1 MHPSMTPAQRSA
13 MRNAQEIA
21 RAERIARRQE
31 EALQRTHDRLNAMRA
46 NMDAERRHE
55 LLVRQALLTRMSEAL
70 TSSPELLEQ
79 GLSAELMG
87 QLMEQAGRDVPP
99 LQLVEVPP
107 ALTFDVEEADD
118 PPEPA
123 QYPQGS
129 ARSPASSPAGVQPP
143 LPGATLQ
150 LPKLALATHEGAALL
165 AWDTESLPAPQF
177 SSAGSRSSSH
187 FNLAF
192 ESESDD
198 GSSPRS
204 GGIIIG
210 ASAVWDSPLFEEC
223 SEDVKSGVAPAKCV
237 EVTMVGEG
245 CYGQGAADAGTPPLR
260 EGRLP
265 LPRMH
270 PRVDGFRNT
279 LKCSLARRFPPTQMD
294 FPYALFDPPWSV

>member
-1 MHPSMTPAQRSA
+1 MAPAPPPGWW
-13 MRNAQEIA
+13 
-21 RAERIARRQE
+21 
-31 EALQRTHDRLNAMRA
+31 
-46 NMDAERRHE
+46 
-55 LLVRQALLTRMSEAL
+55 QAP
-70 TSSPELLEQ
+70 SPEWSPPPLDGGHGALY
-79 GLSAELMG
+79 LHTAAHSA
-87 QLMEQAGRDVPP
+87 DVVPP
-99 LQLVEVPP
+99 LSALPPPQPKAQEGSGAGVETATYPWPSRSLVPVGCSQSS
-107 ALTFDVEEADD
+107 T
-118 PPEPA
+118 
-123 QYPQGS
+123 
-129 ARSPASSPAGVQPP
+129 SPGYHASSAALLASAQPP
-143 LPGATLQ
+143 LPGATPQ

-177 SSAGSRSSSH
+177 SSVGSRSSSH

-223 SEDVKSGVAPAKCV
+223 SKDVKSGVAPAKCV

-245 CYGQGAADAGTPPLR
+245 CYGQVAADAGLPPLR

-270 PRVDGFRNT
+270 PRADGFRST
-279 LKCSLARRFPPTQMD
+279 LKCSLVRRFPPTQMD
-294 FPYALFDPPWSV
+294 HPYALFDPPWSM